1 MKRLLIV
8 LIALFISTNCAFSA
22 LKISPSYLELDAN
35 KVKKDY
41 ITGSFSVA
49 GGNDET
55 IRFKVYPEF
64 FEHDNKGQYI
74 SLEDKGQANSLMGKI
89 NFFPNEFTCANGK
102 EQKVRFTINNIKT
115 LPAGESRLVLF
126 LEDVDAKEVLLA
138 KSANGIGGKIIV
150 KTRVGVPIYL
160 DKGNYTKKGNL
171 ETLALKRS
179 KDIDIYNCEYKISST
194 GNSKIRY
201 NGTAQLVQGN
211 DLIDKFEI
219 HGRTV
224 QGGRFLEAMQELPIP
239 KEKLKPGLEYK
250 LKIIITY
257 KDEKQH
263 EKFLKKEIL
272 FTPEKIT
279 PSTV

>member
-1 MKRLLIV
+1 MKKLLLV
-8 LIALFISTNCAFSA
+8 LIALFLTANCAFSA
-22 LKISPSYLELDAN
+22 LKISPSYVELDAN
-35 KVKKDY
+35 KIKKDY

-49 GGNDET
+49 GGNNET
-55 IRFKVYPEF
+55 IRFKIYPEF

-74 SLEDKGQANSLMGKI
+74 SLEDKGQSNSLMGKI

-115 LPAGESRLVLF
+115 LPTGESRLVLF

-179 KDIDIYNCEYKISST
+179 KDIYNCEYKISST

-224 QGGRFLEAMQELPIP
+224 QGGKFLEAMQELPIP
-239 KEKLKPGLEYK
+239 KDKLKPGVEYK
-250 LKIIITY
+250 LKVIITY
-257 KDEKQH
+257 KDEKQN
-263 EKFLKKEIL
+263 EKFMKKEII
-272 FTPEKIT
+272 FTPEKVA
-279 PSTV
+279 PSAV

>member
-1 MKRLLIV
+1 MKFLIV
-8 LIALFISTNCAFSA
+8 LMTLLISTSCAFSA
-22 LKISPSYLELDAN
+22 IKISPSYVELDAN

-49 GGNDET
+49 GGVDET

-74 SLEDKGQANSLMGKI
+74 SLEDKGQINSLMDKI
-89 NFFPNEFTCANGK
+89 NFFPNEFTCTNGK
-102 EQKVRFTINNIKT
+102 EQKVRFTINNLKY

-138 KSANGIGGKIIV
+138 KSVNGIGGKIIV

-160 DKGNYTKKGNL
+160 DKGNYTKRGNL
-171 ETLALKRS
+171 ETLALKKS
-179 KDIDIYNCEYKISST
+179 NDNYNCEYKISSA

-201 NGTAQLVQGN
+201 NGIAELVQGN
-211 DLIDKFEI
+211 KLIDKFEI

-224 QGGRFLEAMQELPIP
+224 QGGKFLEAMQELPIP
-239 KEKLKPGLEYK
+239 KDKLIAGQEYK
-250 LKIIITY
+250 LKVILTY
-257 KDEKQH
+257 KDEKQN
-263 EKFLKKEIL
+263 EKFLKKEII
-272 FTPEKIT
+272 FTPAKIT
-279 PSTV
+279 PNAV